1 MSRELRLFGDLADLY
16 RDQDKFLSMA
26 TGGYLTG
33 TGADEWR
40 GHDGDRVKWVLVENG
55 DIEWRMQI
63 CGLEY
68 SHLTL
73 HTSLG
78 LGITTKEESEHHR
91 ENINYAMSRL
101 RYHR

>member
-1 MSRELRLFGDLADLY
+1 MVSRELRLFGNIEALHYDVDV
-16 RDQDKFLSMA
+16 FLDRVNV
-26 TGGYLTG
+26 GRYYKRVQ
-33 TGADEWR
+33 EWR
-40 GHDGDRVKWVLVENG
+40 DGGDRVKWVLVEMG

-78 LGITTKEESEHHR
+78 LGIATKEESEHHR

>member
-1 MSRELRLFGDLADLY
+1 MSRELRLFGNIEALRYDVDV
-16 RDQDKFLSMA
+16 FLDRVNV
-26 TGGYLTG
+26 GRYYERVQ
-33 TGADEWR
+33 EWR
-40 GHDGDRVKWVLVENG
+40 DGGDRVKWVLVENG

-63 CGLEY
+63 CGMEY

-78 LGITTKEESEHHR
+78 LGITTKEESDHHR
-91 ENINYAMSRL
+91 ENIDYAMSRL